1 MKNLKK
7 TCVAS
12 VILMLS
18 VGLAQAGERLTL
30 EQSKALALRNN
41 VEMKNSQLEA
51 EAARQA
57 RKAAFTKYFPSIS
70 ATGLALKAD
79 DPLMSLTTEGG
90 DLPVYDGDPANLAN
104 ATQFAD
110 LPGSTMGLLGSLK
123 VGTITA
129 VQPVFAGGRIVNG
142 NRLASLGVEASE
154 DKARLARNEVLRTTE
169 QQYWQIVSLAEKM
182 RTLESYEALLRRLL
196 AQVEDAYNA
205 GLVMKNDVLK
215 VKLEL
220 SGILLSKSKVDNG
233 RALAAM
239 AFCRHL
245 GIAYD
250 PALELSDPLVVEG
263 PPDPYRVD
271 HTAALEG
278 RPEYKLLQAS
288 VRAETLK
295 TRMTLGEYLPQF
307 GVGVAGMY
315 MKMDDAKGRTNGL
328 VFGTLSVPLSGWWE
342 GSHALSAQ
350 KAREQIARNTLKD
363 SGDLLLLQMEKAWK
377 DLTDAGREL
386 TLCRDSEAQA
396 DENLK
401 VNQDGYDNG
410 LITVSDLLEAQ
421 ALRQEAHDR
430 LTDAMAAYRVKLV
443 QYLQVTGR

>member
-271 HTAALEG
+271 HKAALEG